1 MLTIKVHI
9 EEEMYWYVLKK
20 DLHES
25 IRNEYHGNEEQIN
38 KIVEV
43 YSEMISG
50 STVPVLQREPLII
63 GIYPWDFAA
72 IFQRLNIPVQ
82 FIDKKEK
89 ELEINIGMSGIRD
102 WI

>member
-9 EEEMYWYVLKK
+9 EEESYWYVLKK

-25 IRNEYHGNEEQIN
+25 IGNEYRNDEAQIE
-38 KIVEV
+38 KISKA
-43 YSEMISG
+43 YGEMISG

-63 GIYPWDFAA
+63 GIYPWDLAV
-72 IFQRLNIPVQ
+72 IFKRLSIPVQ
-82 FIDKKEK
+82 FIDEK
-89 ELEINIGMSGIRD
+89 GESLNVNIGMSGISD